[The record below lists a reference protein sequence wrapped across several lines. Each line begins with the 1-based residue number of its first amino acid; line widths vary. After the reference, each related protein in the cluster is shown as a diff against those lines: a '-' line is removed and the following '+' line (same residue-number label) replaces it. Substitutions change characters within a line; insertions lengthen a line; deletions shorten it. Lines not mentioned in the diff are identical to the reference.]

1 MTEKDFSKELMDWCG
16 VIEDNTKIPPEKF
29 NNYKVKRGLRNS
41 DGTGVLAGLT
51 NIGNV
56 HGYNVYDDDRIPDD
70 GRLSYRGISVAD
82 IIADCEE
89 ENRFGYEEV
98 CYLLLFGKLPTE
110 HELSDFCEVLAS
122 MRALPFGFRE
132 DMIMK
137 SPSPD
142 IMNKLARS
150 VLSLYS
156 YDENPDSTDLYNLI
170 RQSLSLIAR
179 APSMVAYAYQTKRH
193 YYDGQSMFI
202 HSPNPE
208 LKSAENFLYM
218 IRPDNKFTDF
228 EAKVLDVAFILH
240 AEHGGGNNSAFTAH
254 VVSSSGSD
262 TYSAI
267 AAAVG
272 SLKGPKHGGANAKVM
287 GMIEDFKANIT
298 DINDKEQI
306 ANHIRKILRKES
318 YDHSGLVYGMGH
330 AIYTF
335 SDPRAVILKKY
346 AKKLAEQTG
355 NMEEFNLYNYIE
367 ELTPDIFH
375 EMKGPKVMCAN
386 VDMYSG
392 LVYKMLNIP
401 PELYTPIFAIARMV
415 GWCAHRIEEVL
426 YGGKIIRPAYKSVT
440 KNKEYTTFKDRNID

>member
-1 MTEKDFSKELMDWCG
+1 MTGKDFSKELMGWCEC
-16 VIEDNTKIPPEKF
+16 VENNTKIPPEKY

-56 HGYNVYDDDRIPDD
+56 HGYITSDDDRIPHE

-82 IIADCEE
+82 IVSDCEA

-98 CYLLLFGKLPTE
+98 CYLLLFGKLPTDI
-110 HELSDFCEVLAS
+110 ELKTFCEALAD
-122 MRALPFGFRE
+122 MRTLPFGFRE

-150 VLSLYS
+150 ILSLYS
-156 YDENPDSTDLYNLI
+156 YDENPDGTDLYNLI

-193 YYDGQSMFI
+193 YYDGDSMYI
-202 HSPNPE
+202 HSPNPD
-208 LKSAENFLYM
+208 LLSAQNFLHM
-218 IRPDNKFTDF
+218 IRPDNKFSDF
-228 EAKVLDVAFILH
+228 EAKVLDVALIIH
-240 AEHGGGNNSAFTAH
+240 AEHGGGNNSAFTTH

-267 AAAVG
+267 AAAVC

-287 GMIEDFKANIT
+287 GMIEDFKQNLS
-298 DINDKEQI
+298 DINNKDQVADHI
-306 ANHIRKILRKES
+306 AKILRKES
-318 YDHSGLVYGMGH
+318 YDNSGLVYGMGH
-330 AIYTF
+330 AIYTI
-335 SDPRAVILKKY
+335 SDPRAVILKRY
-346 AKKLAEQTG
+346 AERLAKETG
-355 NMEEFNLYNYIE
+355 HMEEFKLYSLIE
-367 ELTPDIFH
+367 ELTRNIFH
-375 EMKGPKVMCAN
+375 ELKGPKAMCAN
-386 VDMYSG
+386 VDLYSG
-392 LVYKMLNIP
+392 FVYKMLNIP
-401 PELYTPIFAIARMV
+401 PELYTPIFAISRMV
-415 GWCAHRIEEVL
+415 GWCAHRIEETL

-440 KNKEYTTFKDRNID
+440 KHKDYTTFKEREN

>member
-1 MTEKDFSKELMDWCG
+1 MTGKDFSKELNNWCDI
-16 VIEDNTKIPPEKF
+16 IENNTKIPPEKYD
-29 NNYKVKRGLRNS
+29 NYKVKRGLRNS

-56 HGYNVYDDDRIPDD
+56 HGYITSDDDRIPDD

-82 IIADCEE
+82 IVADCEA

-98 CYLLLFGKLPTE
+98 CYLLLFGKLPTDS
-110 HELSDFCEVLAS
+110 ELNHFCEALAD

-156 YDENPDSTDLYNLI
+156 YDENPDGTDLYNLI
-170 RQSLSLIAR
+170 RQSLLLIAR

-193 YYDGQSMFI
+193 YYDGQSMYI
-202 HSPNPE
+202 HSPNRD

-228 EAKVLDVAFILH
+228 EAKVLDIAFIIH
-240 AEHGGGNNSAFTAH
+240 AEHGGGNNSAFTTH

-267 AAAVG
+267 ASAVC
-272 SLKGPKHGGANAKVM
+272 SLKGHKHGGANARVM
-287 GMIEDFKANIT
+287 AMMEDFKANLT
-298 DINDKEQI
+298 DINDKDQI
-306 ANHIRKILRKES
+306 SEHIRKILRKEA
-318 YDHSGLVYGMGH
+318 YDHTGLVYGMGH
-330 AIYTF
+330 AIYTK

-346 AKKLAEQTG
+346 AEELAEKTG
-355 NMEEFNLYNYIE
+355 NMKEFKLFSLVE
-367 ELTPDIFH
+367 ELTPEIFH
-375 EMKGPKVMCAN
+375 EMKGPKAMCAN

-392 LVYKMLNIP
+392 LVYKMLGIP

-415 GWCAHRIEEVL
+415 GWCAHRIEEAL
-426 YGGKIIRPAYKSVT
+426 YGGKIIRPAYKSVS
-440 KNKEYTTFKDRNID
+440 KNKEYTTFKERQ